1 MAEASDI
8 IIEIEQK
15 RKEAMERIEQQL
27 KVAEELYSTLLT
39 RLNDYSEADRKKA
52 QQVYEKMLH
61 IVNNAEKYTA
71 GMLEALN
78 SAMGNVLSSTQRQR
92 ELLQEIGKTK
102 SKLEE
107 INTLMSD
114 SGDDEGGSGE
124 FNMNDLLE
132 K

>member
-1 MAEASDI
+1 MPDASDI
-8 IIEIEQK
+8 INEIEQK

-39 RLNDYSEADRKKA
+39 KLNDYSEEDRKKA
-52 QQVYEKMLH
+52 QQVYDKMFH
-61 IVNNAEKYTA
+61 IVNNAERYTA
-71 GMLEALN
+71 GMLDALN
-78 SAMGNVLSSTQRQR
+78 SSMGNVLSSTQRQR

-107 INTLMSD
+107 INTLMGDAGEDD
-114 SGDDEGGSGE
+114 SGNSE